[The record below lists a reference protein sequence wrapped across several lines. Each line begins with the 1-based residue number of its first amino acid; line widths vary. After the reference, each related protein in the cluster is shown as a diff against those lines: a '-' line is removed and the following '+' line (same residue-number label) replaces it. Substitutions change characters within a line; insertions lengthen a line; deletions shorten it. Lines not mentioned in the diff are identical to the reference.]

1 MPRSTALF
9 VFFGLF
15 LCVDLSSADGILFPQ
30 ESEKRQ
36 LNTLDGIWN
45 FRAANRSNQ
54 EEGFNEQ
61 WYLKPLKKVIIHLR

>member
-1 MPRSTALF
+1 MSYSSLF
-9 VFFGLF
+9 FFFFGLIR
-15 LCVDLSSADGILFPQ
+15 VDLSSADGILYPQ

-54 EEGFNEQ
+54 EQGFNEQ
-61 WYLKPLKKVIIHLR
+61 WYSKPLKKVDIYPK